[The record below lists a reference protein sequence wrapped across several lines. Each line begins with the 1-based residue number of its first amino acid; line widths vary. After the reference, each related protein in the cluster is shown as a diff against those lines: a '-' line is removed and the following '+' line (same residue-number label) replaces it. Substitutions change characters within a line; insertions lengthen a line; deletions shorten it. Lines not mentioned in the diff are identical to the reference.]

1 MAIGISAVELADC
14 FAGVGQGL
22 VGHEGGAGGAAGAVE
37 AEGER
42 DNGTDAG
49 EEVLFGLLCGWFG

>member
-1 MAIGISAVELADC
+1 MAIGISAVKLADC
-14 FAGVGQGL
+14 FAGVGEGF

-42 DNGTDAG
+42 DGGADAG
-49 EEVLFGLLCGWFG
+49 EEVLFGVLGVWFG